1 MQCQHNGDAEQF
13 IQKDILLIDV
23 IAAVNQ
29 IKKIIHNINLQG
41 KHVYFLSNLA
51 EQVSIYSRYENQL
64 SNIRKQFSYG

>member
-29 IKKIIHNINLQG
+29 IKKIIHNCNLQG
-41 KHVYFLSNLA
+41 KHMFT
-51 EQVSIYSRYENQL
+51 
-64 SNIRKQFSYG
+64 F